1 MQIAGTY
8 VTCDVFFKKHIL
20 LDWCNI
26 WGNKASVVKF
36 LVVKCSNNKYTYK
49 HHKAYRI
56 RPLGTLIL

>member
-1 MQIAGTY
+1 MQIVGTY
-8 VTCDVFFKKHIL
+8 VTCDFFFKKHIL

-26 WGNKASVVKF
+26 WGKASVVKF
-36 LVVKCSNNKYTYK
+36 LVVKCSNNKYTYI